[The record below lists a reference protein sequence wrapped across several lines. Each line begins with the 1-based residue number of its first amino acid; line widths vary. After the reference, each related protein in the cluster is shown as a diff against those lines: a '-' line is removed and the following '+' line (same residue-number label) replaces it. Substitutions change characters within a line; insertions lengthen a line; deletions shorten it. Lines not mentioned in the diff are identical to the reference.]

1 MKLNLILDQI
11 PDKNIQQKN
20 PLLVNA
26 AKQFYGETIPQK
38 PTLCLKSNIR
48 AFFMSRKT
56 RMSYLTQLRSYY
68 DFPEYAR
75 WDYGH
80 RFFGVSIFKPFEIY
94 NKNVIFYQP
103 RKRLETK
110 FADPEK
116 VLTSLR
122 KRMWSIASCFVFP
135 LLINKITLKETKKD
149 SIIFTNNF
157 NDEFTLKFDVKTNQ
171 LKEVASNR
179 YGMSGDFEKQNKYTV
194 KIVETEAYGNYILP
208 SLLNGNWEKQ
218 SAMNMRIKEVIIGK
232 NLKPIMFAA
241 IRK

>member
-1 MKLNLILDQI
+1 MKLNIILDLI
-11 PDKNIQQKN
+11 PDKNILQKN
-20 PLLVNA
+20 TLLVNA

-38 PTLCLKSNIR
+38 PTLCLKSNLR
-48 AFFMSRKT
+48 AFFISGKT

-68 DFPEYAR
+68 NFPEYAR

-80 RFFGVSIFKPFEIY
+80 RFFGVPIFKPFEIY

-110 FADPEK
+110 FADPDK

-135 LLINKITLKETKKD
+135 LLINEITIKETKKD
-149 SIIFTNNF
+149 SFVFTNDF
-157 NDEFTLKFDVKTNQ
+157 NDEFTLKFDMKTNQ
-171 LKEVASNR
+171 LKEVITHR
-179 YGMSGDFEKQNKYTV
+179 YGIGSDFEKQNKYTM
-194 KIVETEAYGNYILP
+194 KIVETVASGNYILP
-208 SLLNGNWEKQ
+208 SLLVGKWEKQ